1 MVWVFVQRSSLGA
14 LLGKTAAMGLQFSH
28 LADALNPERLSKDI
42 SGEFIPPL
50 WSQNREK
57 L

>member
-1 MVWVFVQRSSLGA
+1 MGVRAEKKLGA
-14 LLGKTAAMGLQFSH
+14 FLGKTAAMGLQFSH
-28 LADALNPERLSKDI
+28 LADALNPEHLSEDI